1 MPAHREGHERIGAVA
16 VLVMPGPVAPDVQRL
31 VPFLAVVGQVLNTG
45 VAGLLIEEAGRE
57 DAAGRLDSVGLERY
71 PRHYVKLEA
80 KCPGLLMAGYAGSKL
95 SVLDVMRPEM
105 SPKDDITLG
114 FPPFLEP
121 IDIMRQSL
129 TFVEEGL
136 NKTVSTSFV

>member
-95 SVLDVMRPEM
+95 SVLNVVRSKVTTPHDVPFLTPTFEPIDVMRQP
-105 SPKDDITLG
+105 LA
-114 FPPFLEP
+114 L
-121 IDIMRQSL
+121 
-129 TFVEEGL
+129 V
-136 NKTVSTSFV
+136 